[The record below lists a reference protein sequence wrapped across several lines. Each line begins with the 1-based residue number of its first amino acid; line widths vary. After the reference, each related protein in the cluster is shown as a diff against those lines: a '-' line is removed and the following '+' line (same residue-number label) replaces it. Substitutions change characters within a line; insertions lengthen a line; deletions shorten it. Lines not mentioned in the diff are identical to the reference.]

1 MSFFTA
7 YLDEIKDRK
16 TQGLSPKPI
25 EDSELAL
32 EVIAKIKDVKNEYN
46 EYREQSLEYFIYNTL
61 PGTTNAAGVK
71 AEFLKEI
78 ILGNC

>member
-16 TQGLSPKPI
+16 DTG
-25 EDSELAL
+25 SESESRLKTANLRL
-32 EVIAKIKDVKNEYN
+32 EVIAQIKDVTNEH
-46 EYREQSLEYFIYNTL
+46 REQSLEYFIFNTL

-78 ILGNC
+78 ILGNL

>member
-32 EVIAKIKDVKNEYN
+32 EVIAQIKDVKNEH
-46 EYREQSLEYFIYNTL
+46 REQSLEYFIYNTL

-71 AEFLKEI
+71 AEFL
-78 ILGNC
+78 